1 MEQRQRLQGK
11 RALITGGGGGIGAAT
26 ARLFC
31 AAGASVMLVDANAS
45 ALERTAAAIIEQVAG
60 ARLKTLAANVND
72 PAQAT
77 RAAQQAAD
85 NFGGLD
91 VLVNNAAMR
100 NYSAVAD
107 ATPQEWHAMVDVNL
121 VGTSNYCRAALPL
134 LRASGQGSIVNV
146 SSCYAVTGRKGMGLY
161 DATKA
166 GMLAMTRTLA
176 FEEAAHGV
184 RANAVCPGSTLT
196 DFHIGRAE
204 AAGKSMDVLKEQ
216 RQDTS
221 LLGRWASPDEIAWPI
236 LWLASDEAS
245 FITGTTLMVDGGLHV
260 M

>member
-1 MEQRQRLQGK
+1 MEHRYRLQGK

-31 AAGASVMLVDANAS
+31 AAGASVMLVDANAE
-45 ALERTAAAIIEQVAG
+45 ALERTTADIAAQVPG
-60 ARLKTLAANVND
+60 ARLHTLAANVNE
-72 PAQAT
+72 PVQAA
-77 RAAQQAAD
+77 RAVQQAVD

-100 NYSAVAD
+100 NYAAMAD
-107 ATPQEWHAMVDVNL
+107 VTPDAWHAMVDVNL
-121 VGTSNYCRAALPL
+121 VGTSNYCKAALPL

-176 FEEAAHGV
+176 FEEAERGV

-204 AAGKSMDVLKEQ
+204 AAGKSVDVLKTQ